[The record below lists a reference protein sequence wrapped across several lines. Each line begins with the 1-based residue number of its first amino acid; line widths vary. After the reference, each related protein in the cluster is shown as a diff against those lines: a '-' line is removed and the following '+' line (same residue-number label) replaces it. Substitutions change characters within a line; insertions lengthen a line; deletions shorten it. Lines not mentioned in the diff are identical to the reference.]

1 MSVTL
6 NPAAHTRIVPA
17 VVFDIKRPQRM
28 VERSIMV
35 ARRSWMVLLSGFFEP
50 FFYLLSIRIGL
61 SALVGDVEVGGK

>member
-35 ARRSWMVLLSGFFEP
+35 AHRSWMVLLSVQQSQRVP
-50 FFYLLSIRIGL
+50 PGL
-61 SALVGDVEVGGK
+61 AAADVGAAESTRPG